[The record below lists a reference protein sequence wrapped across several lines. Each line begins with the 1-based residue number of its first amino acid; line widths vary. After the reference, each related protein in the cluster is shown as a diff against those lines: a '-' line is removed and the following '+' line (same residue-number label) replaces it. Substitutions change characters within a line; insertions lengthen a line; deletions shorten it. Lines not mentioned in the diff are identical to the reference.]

1 MPIHNILECI
11 NNFPVVLFDFFI
23 FGIYGIKTHE
33 TIYDMF
39 CDDAF
44 DGGTNFLRNGSSIVA
59 SVLFLGSG
67 EQIGRASCR
76 ERV

>member
-44 DGGTNFLRNGSSIVA
+44 VSL
-59 SVLFLGSG
+59 
-67 EQIGRASCR
+67 
-76 ERV
+76 